1 MNGGATERGVR
12 LCCWRKELS
21 RPSQR
26 EEKNS
31 CWTSSPWSRTTGW
44 RASRSPRS
52 PSTNTCQPRC
62 WRSAGGLHRRL
73 RSRCQHRHSTF
84 PPLMP
89 RLGTA
94 WGAVAKT
101 TMLCRFQS
109 QGLIT
114 GRAEKRWGVVKTWGG
129 RGGGSRW
136 RGRSSWGRWW
146 GSGRGWQSR
155 GKARILQL
163 IFATIFAGK
172 GNYVCSKMLF
182 TVMTVNLM
190 AIHCLENSGE
200 WVRDILGS
208 IWHFD
213 RQTWLLLSFDETN
226 SWRSPSWSDNGSF
239 AICGQILE
247 ILFNVQTK
255 NYLQSN
261 KRLQWSELNGPW
273 LKISCYTVICPLWL
287 VCVGN

>member
-1 MNGGATERGVR
+1 MFENGGATELGVR

-31 CWTSSPWSRTTGW
+31 YWTSTTWSRTTGW

-62 WRSAGGLHRRL
+62 WRSVGVLPRRL

-89 RLGTA
+89 RLGAA
-94 WGAVAKT
+94 WGAVVVKT

-114 GRAEKRWGVVKTWGG
+114 GRAEKWWGEVKTWGG
-129 RGGGSRW
+129 RRGGSRW

-146 GSGRGWQSR
+146 GSGRGCQR
-155 GKARILQL
+155 RILQL

-182 TVMTVNLM
+182 TVMTLNLM

-200 WVRDILGS
+200 LVRNILGS

-213 RQTWLLLSFDETN
+213 RQTWLLLSFDETD
-226 SWRSPSWSDNGSF
+226 SWRSPSWSDNGRV
-239 AICGQILE
+239 AICCQILE
-247 ILFNVQTK
+247 ILFNIQTVQICRATK
-255 NYLQSN
+255 D
-261 KRLQWSELNGPW
+261 W
-273 LKISCYTVICPLWL
+273 T
-287 VCVGN
+287 